1 MVFYETF
8 ATYEAYSPAECAE
21 KFLDVASNSALATLL
36 TIGYHV
42 RYLLGNIPYVGSILI
57 TVATLLLAPAKTGN
71 YLDYNV
77 GMLDAYFLCAIGEP
91 GFTQELY
98 DGDFSLKME
107 FISDLRSETEQL
119 SAIPFYGL
127 YKLVV
132 NALEVKNVL
141 DTFAG

>member
-21 KFLDVASNSALATLL
+21 KFLDVASNSGLATLL
-36 TIGYHV
+36 TIGYQF
-42 RYLLGNIPYVGSILI
+42 RTILTNIPYVGAILLGLS
-57 TVATLLLAPAKTGN
+57 TWLLAPANTGN

-107 FISDLRSETEQL
+107 FISDLRSETEQV
-119 SAIPFYGL
+119 SSIPAYGL
-127 YKLVV
+127 YKLIV

-141 DTFAG
+141 DTLAG